1 MAKVRVEKVQE
12 FIKQEISQIILH
24 EMKDPR
30 VHFVT
35 VTGVE
40 VTGDLRQAKVFVS
53 LYGTDEEKK
62 ETWQALEKAAG
73 FLRSE
78 IGRRIRLRCTPEL
91 SFQLDETLAYSEHIQ
106 RLLLQVQRE
115 DGEKH
120 NG

>member
-30 VHFVT
+30 VHFIT

-53 LYGTDEEKK
+53 LYGSDEEKK
-62 ETWQALEKAAG
+62 ESWKALERACG
-73 FLRSE
+73 FLRTE
-78 IGRRIRLRCTPEL
+78 IGRRLSLRFTPEL
-91 SFQLDETLAYSEHIQ
+91 SFQIDESLAYSEHIQ
-106 RLLLQVQRE
+106 RLLLQVKQE
-115 DGEKH
+115 DGEK
-120 NG
+120 ND

>member
-1 MAKVRVEKVQE
+1 MSKVRVEKVQE
-12 FIKQEISQIILH
+12 FIKQEISQIILN

-30 VHFVT
+30 IHFVT

-40 VTGDLRQAKVFVS
+40 ATADLRQAKVFVS
-53 LYGTDEEKK
+53 LYGKKKKKK

>member
-30 VHFVT
+30 VHFIT

-53 LYGTDEEKK
+53 LYGSDVEKQESWK
-62 ETWQALEKAAG
+62 ALEKAAG
-73 FLRSE
+73 FLRTE
-78 IGRRIRLRCTPEL
+78 IGRRLSLRFTPEL
-91 SFQLDETLAYSEHIQ
+91 SFQIDESLAYSEHIQ
-106 RLLLQVQRE
+106 RLLLQVKRE
-115 DGEKH
+115 DGER
-120 NG
+120 ND